1 MDMNTSIRGRMSLGK
16 LLAAG
21 LVLGAAGAALA
32 DTSAVSPSGFVV
44 THRKEVLATPQQVFE
59 AIGRIDRWWNGAHS
73 YSGQASNLSLD
84 LNAGGCFCERWDG
97 GSVLHATVVYVA
109 KGSAVRLVGG
119 LGPLQA
125 LPVNAVLT
133 FGTGVVDGKTMLN
146 VTYRVAGNAEAGLD
160 KLAGPVD
167 GVIGEA
173 TGRLI
178 AHAEAGAKP

>member
-1 MDMNTSIRGRMSLGK
+1 MNTSIRK
-16 LLAAG
+16 LLAGG
-21 LVLGAAGAALA
+21 LLLLAAGAALA
-32 DTSAVSPSGFVV
+32 EASAVSPSGFVV
-44 THRKEVLATPQQVFE
+44 THRLEVQATRQQVFD
-59 AIGRIDRWWNGAHS
+59 AIGRIDKWWNGEHS

-109 KGSAVRLVGG
+109 KGSAVRLIGG

-133 FGTGVVDGKTMLN
+133 FATGTVEGKTILN
-146 VTYRVAGNAEAGLD
+146 VSYRVAGNADAGLD

-173 TGRLI
+173 AKRLV
-178 AHAEAGAKP
+178 AHAEAGARP

>member
-1 MDMNTSIRGRMSLGK
+1 MNTSIRTPICT

-21 LVLGAAGAALA
+21 LLLATAGAALA
-32 DTSAVSPSGFVV
+32 DTSAVSSSGFVV
-44 THRKEVLATPQQVFE
+44 THRKEVKATPQQVFE
-59 AIGRIDRWWNGAHS
+59 AIGRIDKWWNGAHS
-73 YSGQASNLSLD
+73 YSGQASNLGLD

-109 KGSAVRLVGG
+109 KGSAVRLIGG

-133 FGTGVVDGKTMLN
+133 FGTGVVEGKTMLN
-146 VTYRVAGNAEAGLD
+146 VTYRVGGNAEAALD

-173 TGRLI
+173 TARLI
-178 AHAEAGAKP
+178 AHAEASVKP